1 MAPLGCSEEGYP
13 PLTHTQCSLTDLRR
27 YWVSVCCRNLWIVER
42 KSKKQP
48 IYWPFLNV
56 SQILHFF
63 GQSTSHV
70 YVTKLGPGTVHAIDC
85 GGYRVVEEGIP
96 RTPCLRAATKNA
108 KISGNYKD
116 LILLGNFWYKISF
129 MDQQYMSSK
138 ILGNIFY
145 ILSLNVDFPFPHH
158 SLYDCKINLTQ
169 WDC

>member
-13 PLTHTQCSLTDLRR
+13 PLTHTQYSLTDLRR
-27 YWVSVCCRNLWIVER
+27 SWVSVCCRNLWIVER

-96 RTPCLRAATKNA
+96 TTPCLRAATKNA

-138 ILGNIFY
+138 FQDFRKHILYLEFKCR
-145 ILSLNVDFPFPHH
+145 LPFSTSFSLWLQN
-158 SLYDCKINLTQ
+158 
-169 WDC
+169 

>member
-13 PLTHTQCSLTDLRR
+13 PLTHTQYSLTDLRR

-116 LILLGNFWYKISF
+116 LILLGNFWHKISF

-158 SLYDCKINLTQ
+158 SLYDCKINLTE